1 MAIAPGKIYV
11 NRPVRIKANFQI
23 DGTDTDPTDVT
34 FQTLS
39 PSRVE
44 ASYAYSDDEVYR
56 SGVGNYYIDVTPD
69 EAGRWFFRWSSTG
82 TGTIDVQE
90 GDFLVKDSQF
100 YQTWPTSDYD
110 I

>member
-56 SGVGNYYIDVTPD
+56 SGVGRKHRCDPRRS
-69 EAGRWFFRWSSTG
+69 GP
-82 TGTIDVQE
+82 
-90 GDFLVKDSQF
+90 LVLPLVE
-100 YQTWPTSDYD
+100 YGNGHHRCAETWPTSDYD
-110 I
+110 L

>member
-44 ASYAYSDDEVYR
+44 ASYAYSETR
-56 SGVGNYYIDVTPD
+56 CIAQAWGI
-69 EAGRWFFRWSSTG
+69 
-82 TGTIDVQE
+82 I
-90 GDFLVKDSQF
+90 
-100 YQTWPTSDYD
+100 TSM
-110 I
+110 